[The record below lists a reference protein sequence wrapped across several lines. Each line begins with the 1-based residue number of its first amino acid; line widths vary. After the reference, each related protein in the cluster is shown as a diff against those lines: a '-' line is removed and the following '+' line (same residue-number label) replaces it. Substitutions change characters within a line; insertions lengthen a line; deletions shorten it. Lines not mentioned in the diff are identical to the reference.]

1 MKSLKRIFYV
11 GGVLLATAL
20 AFSACSKK
28 EKVTPK
34 EKNELGEW
42 KLSTIVLTQPSSA
55 TPALTIDV
63 NNASATTQSL
73 TAFVTAEFPTLAP
86 TITPMLAGVAVFLPT
101 VANVEFD
108 FEDKGVLKI
117 ENLPNK
123 TPDVHG
129 TWTMKDNTVTT
140 NVASFPTDKLG
151 SYGIFLGLLA
161 GKDVNFTKD
170 GDRMVHKKKGS
181 ELLESI
187 GTLVG
192 STGGEAMKGALAAL
206 KAKYADSEVVL
217 TLVKKN

>member
-28 EKVTPK
+28 EKVTK
-34 EKNELGEW
+34 SENELGEW

-86 TITPMLAGVAVFLPT
+86 MITPMLAGVAAFLPT

-123 TPDVHG
+123 TPDIRG
-129 TWTMKDNTVTT
+129 TWSINGSTVTT
-140 NVASFPTDKLG
+140 NVASFPTESLG
-151 SYGIFLGLLA
+151 TYGIFLGFLA

-170 GDRMVHKKKGS
+170 GNTMVHKKGGS

-187 GTLVG
+187 GSLGG
-192 STGGEAMKGALAAL
+192 SMGGEAMKGALAAL
-206 KAKYADSEVVL
+206 KAKYANSEVVL

>member
-11 GGVLLATAL
+11 SGMLLATVVAL
-20 AFSACSKK
+20 TACKK

-73 TAFVTAEFPTLAP
+73 TAFVTTEFPTLAP

-151 SYGIFLGLLA
+151 HYGVFLGLLA

-170 GDRMVHKKKGS
+170 GNTMVHKKNGS
-181 ELLESI
+181 ELLDLFGTI
-187 GTLVG
+187 G
-192 STGGEAMKGALAAL
+192 GGMGGDAMKSALAAL
-206 KAKYADSEVVL
+206 KTKYAGSNVVL
-217 TLVKKN
+217 TLVKKG

>member
-1 MKSLKRIFYV
+1 MRSLKRIFYV
-11 GGVLLATAL
+11 SGMFLATVVAL
-20 AFSACSKK
+20 TACKK

-86 TITPMLAGVAVFLPT
+86 MITPMLAGVAAFLPT

-123 TPDVHG
+123 TPDIRG
-129 TWTMKDNTVTT
+129 TWSINGSTVTT
-140 NVASFPTDKLG
+140 NVASFPTESLG
-151 SYGIFLGLLA
+151 TYGIFLGFLA

-170 GDRMVHKKKGS
+170 GNTMVHKKGGS

-187 GTLVG
+187 GTLGG
-192 STGGEAMKGALAAL
+192 SMGGEAMKGALAAL
-206 KAKYADSEVVL
+206 KAKYANSEVVL

>member
-1 MKSLKRIFYV
+1 
-11 GGVLLATAL
+11 
-20 AFSACSKK
+20 
-28 EKVTPK
+28 
-34 EKNELGEW
+34 
-42 KLSTIVLTQPSSA
+42 
-55 TPALTIDV
+55 
-63 NNASATTQSL
+63 
-73 TAFVTAEFPTLAP
+73 
-86 TITPMLAGVAVFLPT
+86 MLAGVAVFLPT

>member
-11 GGVLLATAL
+11 SGMLLATVVAL
-20 AFSACSKK
+20 TACKK
-28 EKVTPK
+28 EKVTSK

-42 KLSTIVLTQPSSA
+42 KISTITLTQPNSDASA
-55 TPALTIDV
+55 VTIDV
-63 NNASATTQSL
+63 NNATATTESL
-73 TAFVTAEFPTLAP
+73 TAFVTTEFPTLAP

>member
-28 EKVTPK
+28 EKVTK
-34 EKNELGEW
+34 SENELGEW

-86 TITPMLAGVAVFLPT
+86 MITPMLAGVAAFLPT

-123 TPDVHG
+123 TPDIRG
-129 TWTMKDNTVTT
+129 TWSINGSTVTT
-140 NVASFPTDKLG
+140 NVASFPTESLG
-151 SYGIFLGLLA
+151 TYGIFLGFLA

-170 GDRMVHKKKGS
+170 GNTMVHKKGGS

-187 GTLVG
+187 GTLGG
-192 STGGEAMKGALAAL
+192 SMGGEAMKGALAAL
-206 KAKYADSEVVL
+206 KAKYANSEVVL

>member
-28 EKVTPK
+28 EKVTK
-34 EKNELGEW
+34 SENELGEW

-86 TITPMLAGVAVFLPT
+86 MITPMLAGVAAFLPT

-123 TPDVHG
+123 TPDIRG
-129 TWTMKDNTVTT
+129 TWSINGSTVTT
-140 NVASFPTDKLG
+140 NVASFPTESLG
-151 SYGIFLGLLA
+151 TYGIFLGFLA

-170 GDRMVHKKKGS
+170 GNTMVHKKGGS

-187 GTLVG
+187 ATLGG
-192 STGGEAMKGALAAL
+192 SMGGEAMKGALAAL
-206 KAKYADSEVVL
+206 KAKYANSEVVL